1 LLASQLY
8 GVTPTDPGTF
18 AGIATVLGASALLAA
33 LAPLRQA
40 ARVEPA
46 EIMRSE

>member
-1 LLASQLY
+1 VV
-8 GVTPTDPGTF
+8 GV
-18 AGIATVLGASALLAA
+18 SALLAA